1 METILINI
9 YLFKYI
15 LNLKSKEI
23 LLTKEYS
30 DKDNK
35 IKLQIFL
42 SEINNILKEE
52 ISPIINIDNSIFIYK
67 ILSSSES
74 NTEDSNIMLV
84 SLLSEDVINYLI

>member
-1 METILINI
+1 MDALYIINS
-9 YLFKYI
+9 
-15 LNLKSKEI
+15 KSKEI

-35 IKLQIFL
+35 TKLQIFL

-67 ILSSSES
+67 ILSSSEN
-74 NTEDSNIMLV
+74 NTEDSNLMLV
-84 SLLSEDVINYLI
+84 SLLSEDVKIKIKFRY

>member
-1 METILINI
+1 MDAL
-9 YLFKYI
+9 YI